1 MTKPPDW
8 QETLDDLEDR
18 RQRTLAMGGPE
29 RLAKHHGKGKLD
41 ARARIDHLL
50 DPGTFREI
58 GTLVGGET
66 AADGIVVGSGL
77 INGSPV
83 MLGAEDFTTL
93 AGSIG
98 PGGNS
103 KRYRIAELA
112 LRDKIPLVMLLEGA
126 GFRPGGGH
134 YGRSPTD
141 LLAQAQCSGRVPTV
155 GAVLGPSAGHGAL
168 VAPVCD
174 FRIMSEQGAIFTAGP
189 PVVKESTG
197 EDISKED
204 LGGPGV
210 ALASGVI
217 HNVGEDD
224 ETVLDD
230 IRRYLSY
237 FPSSAWS
244 YPSPLPDD
252 ETTQPRPTPEL
263 IEIVSRDNRRV
274 YDMRSVLNVIF
285 DRPDWF
291 EVQPR
296 YGRAII
302 CALAHLGGHPV
313 AVVANQP
320 KVLAG
325 SIDADAADK
334 AAHFIMV
341 ADSFHLPIVFLADN
355 PGMLPGSRS
364 ERSGVLR
371 AGARMFAA
379 QTAATTVKLHV
390 TLRKAYGF
398 GSMVMSLL
406 SFDSQGATFA
416 YPGATMGAMSA
427 AALSK
432 ASHAGEDLTAK
443 LRDAELQASYRSAEH
458 MGFDELIDPRET
470 RDALMASLR
479 RGLSSRQA
487 AAEPVAGPS
496 SCPEESADVILAAGP
511 NGHVADVDSPRLV
524 DDMYH
529 GVCQVIG
536 SDQPVLHGVHVHLF
550 GSKRSGLQV
559 AGIFEELGAFL
570 PHDADDRRLVDD
582 PAGEIGSKNTG
593 RLDRGH
599 LDPALGLDPQ
609 RIRQHI
615 DCRLGRAVDAGAFGS
630 GIAVNG
636 RNVDDLAAAL
646 LDHRVVDG

>member
-1 MTKPPDW
+1 MSKAQDW
-8 QETLDDLEDR
+8 GETLDDLGR
-18 RQRTLAMGGPE
+18 RRERAWGMGGTE
-29 RLAKHHGKGKLD
+29 RLDKHRGKGKLD
-41 ARARIDHLL
+41 ARARIERLL

-58 GTLVGGET
+58 GTLVGGEI
-66 AADGIVVGSGL
+66 AADGLVVGSGL

-83 MLGAEDFTTL
+83 MLGSEDFTTM

-112 LRDKIPLVMLLEGA
+112 LRDKVPLVMLLEGA

-134 YGRSPTD
+134 YGRAPTD

-155 GAVLGPSAGHGAL
+155 AAVLGPSAGHGAL

-174 FRIMSEQGAIFTAGP
+174 FRIMSAQGAIFTAGP

-197 EDISKED
+197 EEISKED
-204 LGGPGV
+204 LGGPGTAV
-210 ALASGVI
+210 PSGVI
-217 HNVGEDD
+217 HNVAEDD
-224 ETVLDD
+224 EAVIAD

-237 FPSSAWS
+237 FPPSAWS
-244 YPSPLPDD
+244 YPAQLPPD
-252 ETTQPRPTPEL
+252 EAGEPRATPEL
-263 IEIVSRDNRRV
+263 LDIVSRDNRRV
-274 YDMRSVLNVIF
+274 YDMRAVLDVVF

-296 YGRAII
+296 YGKAII

-320 KVLAG
+320 NVLAG

-406 SFDSQGATFA
+406 GFDHQSATFA

-427 AALSK
+427 AALGR
-432 ASHAGEDLTAK
+432 ATHAGEDITAK
-443 LRDAELQASYRSAEH
+443 
-458 MGFDELIDPRET
+458 
-470 RDALMASLR
+470 
-479 RGLSSRQA
+479 
-487 AAEPVAGPS
+487 
-496 SCPEESADVILAAGP
+496 
-511 NGHVADVDSPRLV
+511 
-524 DDMYH
+524 
-529 GVCQVIG
+529 
-536 SDQPVLHGVHVHLF
+536 
-550 GSKRSGLQV
+550 
-559 AGIFEELGAFL
+559 
-570 PHDADDRRLVDD
+570 
-582 PAGEIGSKNTG
+582 
-593 RLDRGH
+593 
-599 LDPALGLDPQ
+599 
-609 RIRQHI
+609 
-615 DCRLGRAVDAGAFGS
+615 
-630 GIAVNG
+630 
-636 RNVDDLAAAL
+636 
-646 LDHRVVDG
+646 

>member
-1 MTKPPDW
+1 MPKAQDW
-8 QETLDDLEDR
+8 GETLEDLERR
-18 RQRTLAMGGPE
+18 RQHARAMGGPE
-29 RLAKHHGKGKLD
+29 RLDKHHNKGKLD
-41 ARARIDHLL
+41 ARARIDYLL
-50 DPGTFREI
+50 DPGTFREL
-58 GTLVGGET
+58 GTLVGGEI
-66 AADGIVVGSGL
+66 AADGLIVGSGE

-83 MLGAEDFTTL
+83 MLGAEDFTTM

-134 YGRSPTD
+134 YGRTPTD

-174 FRIMSEQGAIFTAGP
+174 FRIMSRQGAIFTAGP

-204 LGGPGV
+204 LGGPTV
-210 ALASGVI
+210 ALPSGVI
-217 HNVGEDD
+217 HNVAEDD
-224 ETVLDD
+224 EAVLDD
-230 IRRYLSY
+230 VRRYLSY
-237 FPSSAWS
+237 FPPSAWS
-244 YPSPLPDD
+244 YPASLPQD
-252 ETTQPRPTPEL
+252 ENSEPRATPEL
-263 IEIVSRDNRRV
+263 LDIVSRDNRRV
-274 YDMRSVLNVIF
+274 YDMRAVLDVIF

-291 EVQPR
+291 EVQPL
-296 YGRAII
+296 YGKAII

-320 KVLAG
+320 QVLAG

-379 QTAATTVKLHV
+379 QTAATTLKLHV

-406 SFDSQGATFA
+406 GFDSQSATFA

-427 AALSK
+427 AALGR
-432 ASHAGEDLTAK
+432 ATHAGEDVTAK
-443 LRDAELQASYRSAEH
+443 LREAELQASYRSAEH

-470 RDALMASLR
+470 RDALLASLK
-479 RGLSSRQA
+479 RGLSGRQA
-487 AAEPVAGPS
+487 AAEPVTRTA
-496 SCPEESADVILAAGP
+496 ILP
-511 NGHVADVDSPRLV
+511 
-524 DDMYH
+524 
-529 GVCQVIG
+529 
-536 SDQPVLHGVHVHLF
+536 
-550 GSKRSGLQV
+550 
-559 AGIFEELGAFL
+559 
-570 PHDADDRRLVDD
+570 
-582 PAGEIGSKNTG
+582 
-593 RLDRGH
+593 
-599 LDPALGLDPQ
+599 
-609 RIRQHI
+609 
-615 DCRLGRAVDAGAFGS
+615 
-630 GIAVNG
+630 
-636 RNVDDLAAAL
+636 
-646 LDHRVVDG
+646 

>member
-1 MTKPPDW
+1 MTKAQDW
-8 QETLDDLEDR
+8 GETLDDLERR
-18 RQRTLAMGGPE
+18 RQHALGMGGPE
-29 RLAKHHGKGKLD
+29 RLDKHRDKGKLD
-41 ARARIDHLL
+41 ARARIERLL
-50 DPGTFREI
+50 DPGTFREL
-58 GTLVGGET
+58 GTLVGGEI
-66 AADGIVVGSGL
+66 AADGLVVGSGS

-83 MLGAEDFTTL
+83 MLGAEDFTTM

-126 GFRPGGGH
+126 GFRPTGGH

-141 LLAQAQCSGRVPTV
+141 LLAQARCSGRVPTV
-155 GAVLGPSAGHGAL
+155 AAVLGPSAGHGAL

-174 FRIMSEQGAIFTAGP
+174 FRIMSRQGAIFTAGP

-204 LGGPGV
+204 LGGPDV
-210 ALASGVI
+210 ALPSGVI
-217 HNVGEDD
+217 HNVAEDD
-224 ETVLDD
+224 EAVLDD

-237 FPSSAWS
+237 FPPSAWS
-244 YPSPLPDD
+244 YPPSLPADQAT
-252 ETTQPRPTPEL
+252 ERRPTPEL
-263 IEIVSRDNRRV
+263 LDIVSRDNRRV
-274 YDMRSVLNVIF
+274 YDMRAVLDVVF
-285 DRPDWF
+285 DSPDWF
-291 EVQPR
+291 EVQPLF
-296 YGRAII
+296 GKAII
-302 CALAHLGGHPV
+302 CALARLGGHPV

-320 KVLAG
+320 QVLAG

-379 QTAATTVKLHV
+379 QTAATTLKLHL

-406 SFDSQGATFA
+406 SFDNQGATFA

-427 AALSK
+427 AALSR
-432 ASHAGEDLTAK
+432 ASHAGEDLSTK
-443 LRDAELQASYRSAEH
+443 LRNAELQASYRSAEH

-470 RDALMASLR
+470 RDALLASLL

-487 AAEPVAGPS
+487 AAEPVTRT
-496 SCPEESADVILAAGP
+496 VIMP
-511 NGHVADVDSPRLV
+511 
-524 DDMYH
+524 
-529 GVCQVIG
+529 
-536 SDQPVLHGVHVHLF
+536 
-550 GSKRSGLQV
+550 
-559 AGIFEELGAFL
+559 
-570 PHDADDRRLVDD
+570 
-582 PAGEIGSKNTG
+582 
-593 RLDRGH
+593 
-599 LDPALGLDPQ
+599 
-609 RIRQHI
+609 
-615 DCRLGRAVDAGAFGS
+615 
-630 GIAVNG
+630 
-636 RNVDDLAAAL
+636 
-646 LDHRVVDG
+646 

>member
-1 MTKPPDW
+1 MPKAQDW
-8 QETLDDLEDR
+8 GETLDDLERR
-18 RQRTLAMGGPE
+18 RQHAFEMGGPE
-29 RLAKHHGKGKLD
+29 RLDKHRNKGKLD
-41 ARARIDHLL
+41 ARARIEYLL
-50 DPGTFREI
+50 DPGTFREL

-66 AADGIVVGSGL
+66 AADGLVVGSGE

-126 GFRPGGGH
+126 GFRPTGGH
-134 YGRSPTD
+134 YGRTPTD

-155 GAVLGPSAGHGAL
+155 AAVLGPSAGHGAL

-174 FRIMSEQGAIFTAGP
+174 FRIMSRQGAIFTAGP

-204 LGGPGV
+204 LGGPDV
-210 ALASGVI
+210 ALPSGVI
-217 HNVGEDD
+217 HNVAEDD
-224 ETVLDD
+224 EAVLDD
-230 IRRYLSY
+230 VRRYLSY
-237 FPSSAWS
+237 FPPSAWS
-244 YPSPLPDD
+244 YPSPQAPGAAGA
-252 ETTQPRPTPEL
+252 PRATPEL
-263 IEIVSRDNRRV
+263 LDIVSRDNRRV
-274 YDMRSVLNVIF
+274 YDMRAVLDVVF
-285 DRPDWF
+285 DSAEWF
-291 EVQPR
+291 EVQPQF
-296 YGRAII
+296 GRAIV

-320 KVLAG
+320 QVLAG

-364 ERSGVLR
+364 ERAGVLR

-379 QTAATTVKLHV
+379 QTAATTLKLHL

-406 SFDSQGATFA
+406 GFDHQVATFA

-427 AALSK
+427 AALSR
-432 ASHAGEDLTAK
+432 ASHAGEDLSAK
-443 LRDAELQASYRSAEH
+443 LRNAELEASYRSAEH

-470 RDALMASLR
+470 RDALLASLK

-487 AAEPVAGPS
+487 AAEPVS
-496 SCPEESADVILAAGP
+496 RTVILP
-511 NGHVADVDSPRLV
+511 
-524 DDMYH
+524 
-529 GVCQVIG
+529 
-536 SDQPVLHGVHVHLF
+536 
-550 GSKRSGLQV
+550 
-559 AGIFEELGAFL
+559 
-570 PHDADDRRLVDD
+570 
-582 PAGEIGSKNTG
+582 
-593 RLDRGH
+593 
-599 LDPALGLDPQ
+599 
-609 RIRQHI
+609 
-615 DCRLGRAVDAGAFGS
+615 
-630 GIAVNG
+630 
-636 RNVDDLAAAL
+636 
-646 LDHRVVDG
+646 